1 MLPVSDLMSTGA
13 EGTLGAGVDLLEW
26 GTTAFSEMACMRP
39 LYLQV
44 TCASASF
51 LCAISSGD
59 QCSASCMPQ
68 VALATHKSA

>member
-13 EGTLGAGVDLLEW
+13 EEGKLDMGVDLLEW

-44 TCASASF
+44 TCALLSCLHASDDP
-51 LCAISSGD
+51 GD
-59 QCSASCMPQ
+59 S
-68 VALATHKSA
+68 